1 MLINSAPRGSVLVD
15 ASAKTP
21 TWRRHSRRA
30 CLPDQARGGYP
41 EGVDGALWRLRR
53 SYHPTRLA
61 SQFALQLT
69 RSSRRNS
76 VHKCPK
82 TATRGH
88 FHRFVYTSLSPR
100 PLVRPER
107 RGGFSEQRALPLGGE
122 RVVVERSGPSGSMIG
137 TLGPEW
143 QCHPHEAA
151 RSGASGSASH
161 TAKWHRAYQSGTL
174 GVEWQC
180 DRYAQG

>member
-1 MLINSAPRGSVLVD
+1 MVD

-30 CLPDQARGGYP
+30 CLPDQARGGYQ

-53 SYHPTRLA
+53 SCHPTRLA

-82 TATRGH
+82 AATRGH
-88 FHRFVYTSLSPR
+88 FHRSTDLCTLLCPHGRSCDRSAGRFL
-100 PLVRPER
+100 
-107 RGGFSEQRALPLGGE
+107 EQRALPLGGE
-122 RVVVERSGPSGSMIG
+122 RVVVERSGPSGSAIG
-137 TLGPEW
+137 TLKGEW

-151 RSGASGSASH
+151 RLGPSGSAAY
-161 TAKWHRAYQSGTL
+161 TAKWHRTYRSGTL

>member
-30 CLPDQARGGYP
+30 CLPDQARGGYQ

-88 FHRFVYTSLSPR
+88 FHRSVYTPLSPR
-100 PLVRPER
+100 PFVRPER
-107 RGGFSEQRALPLGGE
+107 REVLGTACTAKWH
-122 RVVVERSGPSGSMIG
+122 RTYRSG
-137 TLGPEW
+137 TLGVEW

-174 GVEWQC
+174 RPEWQC